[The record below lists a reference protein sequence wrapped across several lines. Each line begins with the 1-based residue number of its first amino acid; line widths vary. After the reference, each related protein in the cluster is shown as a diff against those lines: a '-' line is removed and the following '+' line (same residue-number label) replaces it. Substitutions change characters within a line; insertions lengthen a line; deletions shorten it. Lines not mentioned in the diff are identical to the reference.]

1 MARRGEMGRC
11 AVVNEREAGWLCG
24 TGSLILRL
32 PDCLFAPFLVL
43 LIGSPFVREY
53 LGGSAVGSTMQN
65 LNQSILLNL
74 VVGLPPLAEQ
84 RRIAAKV
91 DDLMAL
97 CDRLE
102 VQLATNR
109 TQKLKLLDALLH
121 RALND
126 GEVADL

>member
-1 MARRGEMGRC
+1 
-11 AVVNEREAGWLCG
+11 
-24 TGSLILRL
+24 
-32 PDCLFAPFLVL
+32 
-43 LIGSPFVREY
+43 
-53 LGGSAVGSTMQN
+53 
-65 LNQSILLNL
+65 
-74 VVGLPPLAEQ
+74 
-84 RRIAAKV
+84 
-91 DDLMAL
+91 LMAL